1 MKSVVEYEGT
11 YMLRAIYKKYYER
24 ETIHVENNHL
34 HAAEGW
40 MGTDPV
46 TPGNRVQIRGW
57 WAFQWSL
64 SCFF

>member
-57 WAFQWSL
+57 
-64 SCFF
+64 